1 MKDDFGEDK
10 EKEMNEERE
19 EGLGGGFQQI
29 PTPRYHE
36 PRAMSFFARQR
47 TWLNILLFAIT
58 IVCCFLVGLTWSLN
72 YVYADDIV
80 NGTLGTIGIEDF
92 MHPDVVALSMMYAV
106 VLIGILLAH
115 EMGHYLTC
123 RFYGINATLPY
134 FIPFPP
140 PSPIGT
146 MGAFI
151 KIRSPI
157 TRKQQLFDVG
167 VAGPLAGF
175 VLALPALV
183 WGLSLS
189 KAIPHIEE
197 EGSIIFGEPLLFKLV
212 SDSLFRG
219 APENFDLILHPVAF
233 AGWVGA
239 LVTALNLFPI
249 GQLDGGHVVYALFG
263 KRSKKFAR
271 PVLAA
276 FLLMGVFFWV
286 GWFVWAIL
294 IGFIGLKHPRIW
306 DEDVPI
312 SVGRRWIA
320 FLVVLIFVFSFI
332 PDPVKGGSLLDMVRG
347 TGVLG
352 R

>member
-1 MKDDFGEDK
+1 M
-10 EKEMNEERE
+10 EERE
-19 EGLGGGFQQI
+19 VKNRREERIENVPMPQYQ
-29 PTPRYHE
+29 E
-36 PRAMSFFARQR
+36 PRAMSFFAKQR
-47 TWLNILLFAIT
+47 TWLNILLFAVT
-58 IVCCFLVGLTWSLN
+58 VVSCFLVGLTWSIN

-80 NGTLGTIGIEDF
+80 NESIGSIGLEDF
-92 MHPDVVALSMMYAV
+92 MNPDVIALSAVYAV

-115 EMGHYLTC
+115 EMGHYLTS
-123 RFYGINATLPY
+123 RFYGIDATLPY

-175 VLALPALV
+175 VLALPAMV
-183 WGLSLS
+183 YGLSLS
-189 KAIPHIEE
+189 KAVPPIPEQ
-197 EGSIIFGEPLLFKLV
+197 GSIIFGEPLLFKLL
-212 SDSLFRG
+212 SDSMFKG

-233 AGWVGA
+233 AGWIGA

-263 KRSKKFAR
+263 KRSRKLAR
-271 PVLAA
+271 PILVA
-276 FLLMGVFFWV
+276 FVMMGVFFWA
-286 GWFVWAIL
+286 GWFVWAVL
-294 IGFIGLKHPRIW
+294 IGFIGLKHPQIW

-312 SVGRRWIA
+312 SVGRRWLA
-320 FLVVLIFVFSFI
+320 FVIILIFVFSFI
-332 PDPVKGGSLLDMVRG
+332 PDPVKGGSLLDMIRG
-347 TGVLG
+347 TGILSH
-352 R
+352 

>member
-1 MKDDFGEDK
+1 MDER
-10 EKEMNEERE
+10 RE
-19 EGLGGGFQQI
+19 EDLGGKFRQI
-29 PTPRYHE
+29 PVPQYRE

-47 TWLNILLFAIT
+47 TWLNILLFVVT
-58 IVCCFLVGLTWSLN
+58 VVCCFLVGLTWSLN

-80 NGTLGTIGIEDF
+80 NGTIGTIGIEDF
-92 MHPDVVALSMMYAV
+92 MHPDVVALSVLYAV
-106 VLIGILLAH
+106 VLIAILLAH

-197 EGSIIFGEPLLFKLV
+197 EGSIIFGEPLLFKLL

-271 PVLAA
+271 PVLIV
-276 FLLMGVFFWV
+276 FILMGVFFWV

-312 SVGRRWIA
+312 SVGRRWVA
-320 FLVVLIFVFSFI
+320 FLIVLIFIFSFI
-332 PDPVKGGSLLDMVRG
+332 PDPVKGGSLLDLLNG
-347 TGVLG
+347 TGILG

>member
-1 MKDDFGEDK
+1 MEESKV
-10 EKEMNEERE
+10 EERAE
-19 EGLGGGFQQI
+19 DIREI
-29 PTPRYHE
+29 PSPSYHE
-36 PRAMSFFARQR
+36 PRAMSFFAKQR
-47 TWLNILLFAIT
+47 TWLNILLFVIT
-58 IVCCFLVGLTWSLN
+58 VVSCFLVGLTWSIN
-72 YVYADDIV
+72 YVYAEDIV
-80 NGTLGTIGIEDF
+80 NGSIGSIGLEDF
-92 MHPDVVALSMMYAV
+92 MNPDVIALSLAYAM

-123 RFYGINATLPY
+123 RFYRIDATLPY

-175 VLALPALV
+175 VLALPAMV
-183 WGLSLS
+183 YGLSLS
-189 KAIPHIEE
+189 KAVPPIPE
-197 EGSIIFGEPLLFKLV
+197 EGSIIFGEPLLFKLL
-212 SDSLFRG
+212 SDAIFKG

-233 AGWVGA
+233 AGWIGA

-263 KRSKKFAR
+263 KGSRKFAR

-276 FLLMGVFFWV
+276 FVVMGVFFWV

-312 SVGRRWIA
+312 SAGRRWVA
-320 FLVVLIFVFSFI
+320 FLVVLIFIFSFI
-332 PDPVKGGSLLDMVRG
+332 PDPIKGGSLLDMVRG

>member
-1 MKDDFGEDK
+1 
-10 EKEMNEERE
+10 
-19 EGLGGGFQQI
+19 
-29 PTPRYHE
+29 
-36 PRAMSFFARQR
+36 
-47 TWLNILLFAIT
+47 
-58 IVCCFLVGLTWSLN
+58 
-72 YVYADDIV
+72 
-80 NGTLGTIGIEDF
+80 
-92 MHPDVVALSMMYAV
+92 
-106 VLIGILLAH
+106 
-115 EMGHYLTC
+115 
-123 RFYGINATLPY
+123 
-134 FIPFPP
+134 
-140 PSPIGT
+140 

-157 TRKQQLFDVG
+157 TRRQQLFDVG

-175 VLALPALV
+175 VLALPAVV

-189 KAIPHIEE
+189 KAVPHIEE
-197 EGSIIFGEPLLFKLV
+197 EGSIIFGEPLIFKLV
-212 SDSLFRG
+212 SESLFRG

-271 PVLAA
+271 PVLVA
-276 FLLMGVFFWV
+276 FILMGVFFLV

-312 SVGRRWIA
+312 SAGRRWIA
-320 FLVVLIFVFSFI
+320 FLVVLIFVFAFI
-332 PDPVKGGSLLDMVRG
+332 PDPVKGGSLLDMIQG

>member
-1 MKDDFGEDK
+1 MEEGK
-10 EKEMNEERE
+10 EKEMEEE
-19 EGLGGGFQQI
+19 INQI
-29 PTPRYHE
+29 PTPQYHE
-36 PRAMSFFARQR
+36 PKAMSFFTRQR
-47 TWLNILLFAIT
+47 TWLNVLLFVIT
-58 IVCCFLVGLTWSLN
+58 VVCCFFVGLTWSIN

-80 NGTLGTIGIEDF
+80 NGSFGSIGLADF
-92 MHPDVVALSMMYAV
+92 MNPDVIVLSVWYAV
-106 VLIGILLAH
+106 VLIAILLAH

-183 WGLSLS
+183 YGLSLS
-189 KAIPHIEE
+189 KAVPHIPE
-197 EGSIIFGEPLLFKLV
+197 EGSIIFGEPLLFKIL
-212 SDSLFRG
+212 SDSMFRG

-271 PVLAA
+271 PVFVA
-276 FLLMGVFFWV
+276 FIVMGVFFWI

-294 IGFIGLKHPRIW
+294 IRFIGLKHPRIW
-306 DEDVPI
+306 DEEVPI
-312 SVGRRWIA
+312 SLGRRWIA
-320 FLVVLIFVFSFI
+320 VLVVLIFIFSFI
-332 PDPVKGGSLLDMVRG
+332 PDPIKGGSLLDMVMG
-347 TGVLG
+347 SGVLG

>member
-1 MKDDFGEDK
+1 MKDDSEVVAQTALAEQGEK
-10 EKEMNEERE
+10 
-19 EGLGGGFQQI
+19 GLDR
-29 PTPRYHE
+29 TPSPGYRE
-36 PRAMSFFARQR
+36 PRAMSFFAKQR
-47 TWLNILLFAIT
+47 TWLNILLFAVT
-58 IVCCFLVGLTWSLN
+58 VVSCFLVGLTWSIN

-80 NGTLGTIGIEDF
+80 NGSIGSIGIDDF
-92 MHPDVVALSMMYAV
+92 MNPDVILLSLVYAL

-123 RFYGINATLPY
+123 RFYGIDATLPY

-175 VLALPALV
+175 VLALPAMV
-183 WGLSLS
+183 YGLSLS
-189 KAIPHIEE
+189 KAVPPIPE
-197 EGSIIFGEPLLFKLV
+197 EGSIIFGEPLLFKLL
-212 SDSLFRG
+212 SESIFKG
-219 APENFDLILHPVAF
+219 APENYDLILHPVAF

-263 KRSKKFAR
+263 KQSKKFAK
-271 PVLAA
+271 PVLVA
-276 FLLMGVFFWV
+276 FVAMGVFFWI
-286 GWFVWAIL
+286 GWFVWAVL
-294 IGFIGLKHPRIW
+294 IGFIGLKHPRMW
-306 DEDVPI
+306 DEDVAI
-312 SVGRRWIA
+312 SAGRRWVV
-320 FLVVLIFVFSFI
+320 LVVVLIFIFSFI

>member
-1 MKDDFGEDK
+1 MKDEIGDEK
-10 EKEMNEERE
+10 EKRMAKDM
-19 EGLGGGFQQI
+19 EGGIQQM
-29 PTPRYHE
+29 PSPQYHE
-36 PRAMSFFARQR
+36 PRAMSFFAKQR
-47 TWLNILLFAIT
+47 TWLNVLLFVIT
-58 IVCCFLVGLTWSLN
+58 VVSCILVGLTWSIN

-80 NGTLGTIGIEDF
+80 NGAVGTIGLDEF
-92 MHPDVVALSMMYAV
+92 MNPDVIVLSVLYAV

-175 VLALPALV
+175 VVALPALV

-189 KAIPHIEE
+189 KAVPPIPE
-197 EGSIIFGEPLLFKLV
+197 EGSIMFGEPLLFKLL
-212 SDSLFRG
+212 SDSIFKG

-263 KRSKKFAR
+263 KRSRKFAR
-271 PVLAA
+271 PVLVA
-276 FLLMGVFFWV
+276 FLVMGVFFWI

-320 FLVVLIFVFSFI
+320 YLVILIFIFSFI

-347 TGVLG
+347 SGVLG

>member
-1 MKDDFGEDK
+1 MKDELGEEK
-10 EKEMNEERE
+10 EKGRE
-19 EGLGGGFQQI
+19 KDMEGGIKPI
-29 PTPRYHE
+29 PKSQYYAPK
-36 PRAMSFFARQR
+36 AISFFARQR
-47 TWLNILLFAIT
+47 TWLNVLLFVIT
-58 IVCCFLVGLTWSLN
+58 VVCCFLVGLTWSIN
-72 YVYADDIV
+72 YVYADDIA
-80 NGTLGTIGIEDF
+80 NGFAGSIGLEDF
-92 MHPDVVALSMMYAV
+92 MNPDVIALSVLYAV

-151 KIRSPI
+151 KIKSPI

-183 WGLSLS
+183 YGLSLS
-189 KAIPHIEE
+189 KAVPHIPE
-197 EGSIIFGEPLLFKLV
+197 EGSIIFGEPLLFKLL
-212 SDSLFRG
+212 SDSIFKG

-263 KRSKKFAR
+263 KRSRNFAR
-271 PVLAA
+271 PVLVA
-276 FLLMGVFFWV
+276 FIVMGVFFWV

-294 IGFIGLKHPRIW
+294 IGFIGLKHPRLW
-306 DEDVPI
+306 DEEVPI
-312 SVGRRWIA
+312 SVGRRWVA
-320 FLVVLIFVFSFI
+320 FLVILIFIFSFI
-332 PDPVKGGSLLDMVRG
+332 PDPVKGGSLLDMVSG
-347 TGVLG
+347 SGVLG